1 MRFPRQGTVKAAP
14 SNQWRPLEK
23 SQMETDAWRIQQF
36 GVSLTAASPH
46 TVSAYLSDVNLFIEW
61 VGRQSIVTP
70 DAITKDVVRQY
81 IGFLTTMKMA
91 KRTTGRKLAA
101 LRRYFG
107 WLARNQQISVD
118 PTIGV
123 RTPSDTGRLPKVLT
137 NEQLGA
143 LLHTD
148 DTDQPDW
155 KIARD
160 TAVIE
165 LLYGSGLRV
174 SELCSLDVDSINVK
188 QLAVLV
194 MGKGGKERRVPV
206 GEPSLVALK
215 QWVALRTEVVASP
228 STVALFVNTR
238 GTRLGTRDV
247 RRIIDARS
255 LAPTHP
261 HALRHTFATH
271 LLDNGAD
278 LRAVQELLG
287 HADVATTQRYT
298 HVSKERLKSAYGTSH
313 PRA

>member
-1 MRFPRQGTVKAAP
+1 
-14 SNQWRPLEK
+14 
-23 SQMETDAWRIQQF
+23 METDAWRIQQF

-46 TVSAYLSDVNLFIEW
+46 TISAYLSDVNLFIEW

-70 DAITKDVVRQY
+70 DAVTKDIVRQY

-107 WLARNQQISVD
+107 WMVRNQQISID

-143 LLHTD
+143 LLQTD
-148 DTDQPDW
+148 DTEQPDW

-188 QLAVLV
+188 QLAVSV

-215 QWVALRTEVVASP
+215 QWVALRTEVVANS
-228 STVALFVNTR
+228 STVALFVNSR
-238 GTRLGTRDV
+238 GTRLGTATCGASSTHGLSHL
-247 RRIIDARS
+247 RIPMRCATRMPLICWTTAPTFARCRNCWATPMWRPLSATRMSARS
-255 LAPTHP
+255 A
-261 HALRHTFATH
+261 
-271 LLDNGAD
+271 
-278 LRAVQELLG
+278 
-287 HADVATTQRYT
+287 
-298 HVSKERLKSAYGTSH
+298 
-313 PRA
+313 

>member
-1 MRFPRQGTVKAAP
+1 
-14 SNQWRPLEK
+14 
-23 SQMETDAWRIQQF
+23 METDAWRIQQF

-70 DAITKDVVRQY
+70 DVVTKDVVRQY

-174 SELCSLDVDSINVK
+174 SELCSLDIDSINVK
-188 QLAVLV
+188 QLAVSVL
-194 MGKGGKERRVPV
+194 GKGGKERRVPV

-215 QWVALRTEVVASP
+215 QWVALRSEVVTNA
-228 STVALFVNTR
+228 STVALFVNSR

-261 HALRHTFATH
+261 HALRHTYATH

>member
-1 MRFPRQGTVKAAP
+1 
-14 SNQWRPLEK
+14 
-23 SQMETDAWRIQQF
+23 METDAWRIQQF

-70 DAITKDVVRQY
+70 DVVTKDVVRQY

-174 SELCSLDVDSINVK
+174 SELCSLDIDSINVK
-188 QLAVLV
+188 QLAVSV

-215 QWVALRTEVVASP
+215 QWVALRSEVVTNA
-228 STVALFVNTR
+228 STVALFVNSR

-261 HALRHTFATH
+261 HALRHTYATH

-298 HVSKERLKSAYGTSH
+298 HVSKERLKSAYGMSH

>member
-1 MRFPRQGTVKAAP
+1 MG
-14 SNQWRPLEK
+14 
-23 SQMETDAWRIQQF
+23 QMETDAWRIQQF

-46 TVSAYLSDVNLFIEW
+46 TISAYLSDVNLFIEW

-70 DAITKDVVRQY
+70 DAVTKDVVRQY

-107 WLARNQQISVD
+107 WLARNQKISVD

-174 SELCSLDVDSINVK
+174 SELCSLDIDSINVK
-188 QLAVLV
+188 QLAVSV

-215 QWVALRTEVVASP
+215 QWVALRTEVVANS
-228 STVALFVNTR
+228 STVALFVNSR

-261 HALRHTFATH
+261 HALRHTYATH

>member
-1 MRFPRQGTVKAAP
+1 
-14 SNQWRPLEK
+14 
-23 SQMETDAWRIQQF
+23 METDAWRIQQF

-70 DAITKDVVRQY
+70 DVVTKDVVRQY

-174 SELCSLDVDSINVK
+174 SELCSLDIDSINVK
-188 QLAVLV
+188 QLAVSV

-215 QWVALRTEVVASP
+215 LWVALRSEVVANA
-228 STVALFVNTR
+228 STVALFVNSR

-261 HALRHTFATH
+261 HALRHTYATH

>member
-1 MRFPRQGTVKAAP
+1 
-14 SNQWRPLEK
+14 
-23 SQMETDAWRIQQF
+23 METDAWRIQQF

-46 TVSAYLSDVNLFIEW
+46 TISAYLSDVNLFIEW

-70 DAITKDVVRQY
+70 DAVSKDVVRQY

-107 WLARNQQISVD
+107 WLARNQKISVD

-188 QLAVLV
+188 QLAVSV

-206 GEPSLVALK
+206 SEPSLVALK
-215 QWVALRTEVVASP
+215 QWVALRTEVVANS
-228 STVALFVNTR
+228 STVALFVNSR

-261 HALRHTFATH
+261 HALRHTYATH

>member
-1 MRFPRQGTVKAAP
+1 M
-14 SNQWRPLEK
+14 

-46 TVSAYLSDVNLFIEW
+46 TISAYLSDVNLFIEW
-61 VGRQSIVTP
+61 VGRQSILTP
-70 DAITKDVVRQY
+70 DAVTKDIVRQY

-107 WLARNQQISVD
+107 WMVRNQQISID

-188 QLAVLV
+188 QLAVSV

-215 QWVALRTEVVASP
+215 QWVALRTEVVANS
-228 STVALFVNTR
+228 STVALFVNSR

-261 HALRHTFATH
+261 HALRHTYATH

>member
-14 SNQWRPLEK
+14 SNQWWPLEK

>member
-1 MRFPRQGTVKAAP
+1 
-14 SNQWRPLEK
+14 
-23 SQMETDAWRIQQF
+23 METDAWRIQQF

-46 TVSAYLSDVNLFIEW
+46 TISAYLSDVNLFIEW

-70 DAITKDVVRQY
+70 DAVTKDIVRQY

-107 WLARNQQISVD
+107 WMVRNQQISID

-123 RTPSDTGRLPKVLT
+123 RAPSDTGRLPKVLT

-143 LLHTD
+143 LLQTD
-148 DTDQPDW
+148 DTEQPDW

-188 QLAVLV
+188 QLAVSV

-215 QWVALRTEVVASP
+215 QWVALRTEVVANS
-228 STVALFVNTR
+228 STVALFVNSR

-261 HALRHTFATH
+261 HALRHTYATH

>member
-1 MRFPRQGTVKAAP
+1 
-14 SNQWRPLEK
+14 
-23 SQMETDAWRIQQF
+23 METDAWRIQQF

-46 TVSAYLSDVNLFIEW
+46 TISAYLSDVNLFIEW

-70 DAITKDVVRQY
+70 DAVTKDIVRQY

-107 WLARNQQISVD
+107 WMVRNQQISVD

-143 LLHTD
+143 LLQTD
-148 DTDQPDW
+148 DTEQPDW

-188 QLAVLV
+188 QLAVSV

-215 QWVALRTEVVASP
+215 QWVALRTEVVANS
-228 STVALFVNTR
+228 STVALFVNSR

-261 HALRHTFATH
+261 HALRHTYATH

>member
-1 MRFPRQGTVKAAP
+1 
-14 SNQWRPLEK
+14 
-23 SQMETDAWRIQQF
+23 METDAWRIQQF

>member
-1 MRFPRQGTVKAAP
+1 
-14 SNQWRPLEK
+14 
-23 SQMETDAWRIQQF
+23 METDAWRIQQF

-70 DAITKDVVRQY
+70 DVVTKDVVRQY

-174 SELCSLDVDSINVK
+174 SELCSLDIDSINVK
-188 QLAVLV
+188 QLAVSV

-215 QWVALRTEVVASP
+215 QWVALRAEVVTNA
-228 STVALFVNTR
+228 STVALFVNSR

-261 HALRHTFATH
+261 HALRHTYATH

>member
-1 MRFPRQGTVKAAP
+1 
-14 SNQWRPLEK
+14 
-23 SQMETDAWRIQQF
+23 METDAWRIQQF

-46 TVSAYLSDVNLFIEW
+46 TISAYLSDVNLFIEW
-61 VGRQSIVTP
+61 VGRQSILTP
-70 DAITKDVVRQY
+70 DAVTKDIVRQY

-107 WLARNQQISVD
+107 WMVRNQQISID

-188 QLAVLV
+188 QLAVSV

-215 QWVALRTEVVASP
+215 QWVALRTEVVANS
-228 STVALFVNTR
+228 STVALFVNSR

-261 HALRHTFATH
+261 HALRHTYATH

>member
-1 MRFPRQGTVKAAP
+1 
-14 SNQWRPLEK
+14 
-23 SQMETDAWRIQQF
+23 METDAWRIQQF

-46 TVSAYLSDVNLFIEW
+46 TISAYLSDVNLFIEW
-61 VGRQSIVTP
+61 VGRQSIVAP
-70 DAITKDVVRQY
+70 DAVTKDVVRQY

-107 WLARNQQISVD
+107 WLARNQKISVD

-174 SELCSLDVDSINVK
+174 SELCSLDIDSINVK
-188 QLAVLV
+188 QLAVSV

-215 QWVALRTEVVASP
+215 QWVVLRTEVVANS
-228 STVALFVNTR
+228 STVALFVNSR

-261 HALRHTFATH
+261 HALRHTYATH

>member
-1 MRFPRQGTVKAAP
+1 
-14 SNQWRPLEK
+14 
-23 SQMETDAWRIQQF
+23 METDAWRIQQF

-46 TVSAYLSDVNLFIEW
+46 TISAYLSDVNLFIEW
-61 VGRQSIVTP
+61 VGRQSILTP
-70 DAITKDVVRQY
+70 DAVTKDIVRQY

-107 WLARNQQISVD
+107 WLARNQKISVD

-174 SELCSLDVDSINVK
+174 SELCSLDIDSINVK
-188 QLAVLV
+188 QLAVSV

-215 QWVALRTEVVASP
+215 QWVALRTEVVANS
-228 STVALFVNTR
+228 STVALFVNSR

-261 HALRHTFATH
+261 HALRHTYATH

>member
-1 MRFPRQGTVKAAP
+1 M
-14 SNQWRPLEK
+14 

-46 TVSAYLSDVNLFIEW
+46 TISAYLSDVNLFIEW

-70 DAITKDVVRQY
+70 DAVTKDVVRQY
-81 IGFLTTMKMA
+81 IGFLTTMKMS

-107 WLARNQQISVD
+107 WLTRNQKISVD

-174 SELCSLDVDSINVK
+174 SELCSLDIDSINVK
-188 QLAVLV
+188 QLAVSV

-215 QWVALRTEVVASP
+215 QWVALRTEVVANS
-228 STVALFVNTR
+228 STVALFVNSR

-261 HALRHTFATH
+261 HALRHTYATH

>member
-1 MRFPRQGTVKAAP
+1 
-14 SNQWRPLEK
+14 
-23 SQMETDAWRIQQF
+23 METDAWRIQQF

-70 DAITKDVVRQY
+70 DVVTKDVVRQY

-174 SELCSLDVDSINVK
+174 SELCSLDIDSINVK
-188 QLAVLV
+188 QLAVSV

-215 QWVALRTEVVASP
+215 QWVALRSEVVTNA
-228 STVALFVNTR
+228 STVALFVNSR

-261 HALRHTFATH
+261 HALRHTYATH

>member
-1 MRFPRQGTVKAAP
+1 
-14 SNQWRPLEK
+14 
-23 SQMETDAWRIQQF
+23 METDAWRIQQF

-46 TVSAYLSDVNLFIEW
+46 TISAYLSDVNLFIEW
-61 VGRQSIVTP
+61 VGRQSILTP
-70 DAITKDVVRQY
+70 DAVTKDIVRQY

-107 WLARNQQISVD
+107 WMVRNQQISID

-188 QLAVLV
+188 QLAVSV

-215 QWVALRTEVVASP
+215 QWVALRTEVVANS
-228 STVALFVNTR
+228 STVALFVNSR

-247 RRIIDARS
+247 RRIIDTRS

-261 HALRHTFATH
+261 HALRHTYATH

>member
-1 MRFPRQGTVKAAP
+1 MG
-14 SNQWRPLEK
+14 
-23 SQMETDAWRIQQF
+23 QMETDAWRIQQF

-46 TVSAYLSDVNLFIEW
+46 TISAYLSDVNLFIEW

-70 DAITKDVVRQY
+70 DAVTKDVVRQY

-107 WLARNQQISVD
+107 WLTRNQKISVD

-188 QLAVLV
+188 QLAVSV

-215 QWVALRTEVVASP
+215 QWVALRTEVVANS
-228 STVALFVNTR
+228 STVALFVNSR

-261 HALRHTFATH
+261 HALRHTYATH

>member
-1 MRFPRQGTVKAAP
+1 MG
-14 SNQWRPLEK
+14 
-23 SQMETDAWRIQQF
+23 QMETDAWRIQQF

-46 TVSAYLSDVNLFIEW
+46 TISAYLSDVNLFIEW

-70 DAITKDVVRQY
+70 DAVSKDVVRQY

-107 WLARNQQISVD
+107 WLARNQKISVD

-174 SELCSLDVDSINVK
+174 SELCSLDIDSINVK
-188 QLAVLV
+188 QLAVSV

-215 QWVALRTEVVASP
+215 QWVALRTEVVANS
-228 STVALFVNTR
+228 STVALFVNSR

-261 HALRHTFATH
+261 HALRHTYATH

>member
-1 MRFPRQGTVKAAP
+1 
-14 SNQWRPLEK
+14 
-23 SQMETDAWRIQQF
+23 METDAWRIQQF

-46 TVSAYLSDVNLFIEW
+46 TISAYLSDVNLFIEW
-61 VGRQSIVTP
+61 VGRQSVLTP
-70 DAITKDVVRQY
+70 EAVTKDIVRQY

-107 WLARNQQISVD
+107 WMVRNQQISVD

-137 NEQLGA
+137 NEQLSA

-148 DTDQPDW
+148 DTEQPDW

-188 QLAVLV
+188 QLAVSV

-215 QWVALRTEVVASP
+215 QWVALRTEVVANS
-228 STVALFVNTR
+228 STVALFVNSR

-261 HALRHTFATH
+261 HALRHTYATH